1 MLEVRVERRRCFPLE
16 EERRWELE
24 EADNNSDKRAS
35 ALEDAALQDV
45 LM

>member
-1 MLEVRVERRRCFPLE
+1 MLEVRAERRRCFPLD

-24 EADNNSDKRAS
+24 EADKRAS
-35 ALEDAALQDV
+35 ALEDAPLQDV